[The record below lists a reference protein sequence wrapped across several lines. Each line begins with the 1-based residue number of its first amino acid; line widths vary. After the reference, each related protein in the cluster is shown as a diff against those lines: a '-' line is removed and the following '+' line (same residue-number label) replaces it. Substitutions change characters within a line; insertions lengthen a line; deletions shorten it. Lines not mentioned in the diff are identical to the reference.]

1 MAEAILNTQ
10 KVTEFIELAKDS
22 VVEGVENL
30 KAKGIGIRFSSDY
43 CNSVVK
49 ALRQK
54 PEFKH
59 FSDTEVKLALKPL
72 FEASILN
79 IVAKELAVIKE

>member
-1 MAEAILNTQ
+1 MSAEIETI
-10 KVTEFIELAKDS
+10 KVEKFIELAKNS

-30 KAKGIGIRFSSDY
+30 KAKGIGVRFSSDY

-49 ALRQK
+49 ALRQRQ
-54 PEFKH
+54 EFRH

-72 FEASILN
+72 FEAVVLN
-79 IVAKELAVIKE
+79 AVAKDLSIIKE